1 VKPGLTGI
9 DRVIKATANS
19 FRGVRDAFRHEAAFR
34 QELGLSVVLLPV
46 SFWLAQTVI
55 EWLLLITPL
64 FVLIIVELLNSAVEN
79 TVDRIGAERHTLS
92 GRAKDIA
99 SAAVMFSLIFL
110 AVIWISIAWSRFYV

>member
-1 VKPGLTGI
+1 MKPGLTGI
-9 DRVIKATANS
+9 NRVIKATGNS
-19 FRGVRDAFRHEAAFR
+19 IRGVRDAFKYEAAFR
-34 QELGLSVVLLPV
+34 QELALAIILLPV

-79 TVDRIGAERHTLS
+79 TVDRIGPERHTLS

-99 SAAVMFSLIFL
+99 SAAVMFALIFL
-110 AVIWISIAWSRFYV
+110 AIVWLTIAWSRFYG